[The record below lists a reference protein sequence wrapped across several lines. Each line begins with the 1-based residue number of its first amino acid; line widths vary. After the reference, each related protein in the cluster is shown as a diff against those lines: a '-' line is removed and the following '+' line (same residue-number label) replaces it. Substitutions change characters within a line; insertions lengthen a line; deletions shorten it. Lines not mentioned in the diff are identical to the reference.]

1 MPEFMQ
7 KKLAHKTQK
16 MLKSVEKGS
25 QKGLVFRAGSVFKIM
40 KIRDIFK
47 MGPQASKMSP
57 WPPKSTQNHESD
69 RPKSRKSSQ
78 QTHEKAK
85 QSVR

>member
-7 KKLAHKTQK
+7 KKLTHKTQK
-16 MLKSVEKGS
+16 MLKTVEKGS
-25 QKGLVFRAGSVFKIM
+25 QKGLLFRTGSVFKIM

-69 RPKSRKSSQ
+69 RPKSRKSRQ
-78 QTHEKAK
+78 QKH
-85 QSVR
+85 

>member
-1 MPEFMQ
+1 MSEFMQ

-25 QKGLVFRAGSVFKIM
+25 QKGLGFRAGSVFKIK

-57 WPPKSTQNHESD
+57 WPPKSSQNGSQHGVSGY
-69 RPKSRKSSQ
+69 PKS
-78 QTHEKAK
+78 
-85 QSVR
+85 

>member
-25 QKGLVFRAGSVFKIM
+25 QKGLLFRTGSVFKIM

-47 MGPQASKMSP
+47 MGPRASKMSP
-57 WPPKSTQNHESD
+57 WPPKSSQNG
-69 RPKSRKSSQ
+69 SQ
-78 QTHEKAK
+78 NGGTVAGYALSALDIGKI
-85 QSVR
+85 